1 MNMTPEETQ
10 YVEDL
15 ERTNEQLS
23 ERCEQLQKEVDY
35 MRPIVRALSKPS
47 DDYFEISSKK
57 SVAERKKTDH
67 EIMIEMFKKL
77 QKDPNAKRL
86 R

>member
-1 MNMTPEETQ
+1 MTPEETK

-23 ERCEQLQKEVDY
+23 EYCEQLQKEVDY
-35 MRPIVRALSKPS
+35 MRPIVRELSKPS

-57 SVAERKKTDH
+57 YVSGRKKTDQ

-77 QKDPNAKRL
+77 QKDPNAKRVC
-86 R
+86 